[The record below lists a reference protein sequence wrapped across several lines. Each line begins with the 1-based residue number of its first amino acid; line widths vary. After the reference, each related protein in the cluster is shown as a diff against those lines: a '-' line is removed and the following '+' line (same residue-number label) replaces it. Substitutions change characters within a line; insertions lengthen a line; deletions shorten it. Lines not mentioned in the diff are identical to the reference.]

1 MLLNYNEKRDRDLL
15 KLEIENLFEI
25 DPIDAKRVELNAI
38 EYLRSIEHYSY

>member
-15 KLEIENLFEI
+15 ELEIENLFEI
-25 DPIDAKRVELNAI
+25 DPIDAKRVELNVI